1 MHQGG
6 AFECVMRQRIGHFS
20 RGNLLLVGVAALRV
34 NRLTRPLPR
43 GLHHS
48 NVRVTVKHHELV
60 TVFPQRLVQGHHA
73 LHHEART
80 VFAHALGA
88 PAPSRRVRL
97 HEGKNRLVRIRTE
110 GRQGRVV
117 FQPQVFSKPIQSS
130 HHNSSIRF
138 KFISAVSSN
147 ACCFSGAILSH
158 VR

>member
-6 AFECVMRQRIGHFS
+6 TFKRIMGQRIGHFR
-20 RGNLLLVGVAALRV
+20 RGNLLLMRVAALRIH
-34 NRLTRPLPR
+34 RLAAPLPR

-48 NVRVTVKHHELV
+48 NVRIAGKHHELV
-60 TVFPQRLVQGHHA
+60 AVFPERLVQGHHA
-73 LHHEART
+73 LRHEART
-80 VFAHALGA
+80 VFAHAPGA
-88 PAPSRRVRL
+88 PAPSRRIRL

-117 FQPQVFSKPIQSS
+117 FQTQVFSKPIQCS

>member
-1 MHQGG
+1 
-6 AFECVMRQRIGHFS
+6 MR
-20 RGNLLLVGVAALRV
+20 VAALRV

-48 NVRVTVKHHELV
+48 NIRVTVQHHELV
-60 TVFPQRLVQGHHA
+60 AVFPQRMVQGHHA
-73 LHHEART
+73 LRHEART

-97 HEGKNRLVRIRTE
+97 HKDKNRLVRVRTE
-110 GRQGRVV
+110 GRQGRIV
-117 FQPQVFSKPIQSS
+117 FQPQVFSKPIQCS

-138 KFISAVSSN
+138 KFISAVSSS